1 MGHHDRVNFEI
12 RPPDLAPPA
21 AKYAHAVLSRGPER
35 LLHTSGIVP
44 TRLDGTVP
52 DTLEEQVAQVWHNIA
67 AIVRAAD
74 LALTDLVSITTYV
87 VVGEPLGP
95 VMAGRDAALQGHR
108 VASTLL
114 TVPALAQPS
123 WKVEIAAVAA
133 R

>member
-1 MGHHDRVNFEI
+1 MRHHGRVNFEI

-21 AKYAHAVLSRGPER
+21 AKYAHAVLSRGSER
-35 LLHTSGIVP
+35 LLHTSGLVP
-44 TRLDGTVP
+44 TRSDGTVP
-52 DTLEEQVAQVWHNIA
+52 DTLEDQVAVVWQNLS

-87 VVGEPLGP
+87 VVGEPLAP
-95 VMAGRDAALQGHR
+95 VMAARDAALQGHL
-108 VASTLL
+108 VASTLV
-114 TVPALAQPS
+114 TVPALAQPA

>member
-1 MGHHDRVNFEI
+1 MGHHERVNFEI

-21 AKYAHAVLSRGPER
+21 AKYAHGVLSRGPQL
-35 LLHTSGIVP
+35 LLHTSGVVP
-44 TRLDGTVP
+44 TRVDGTVP
-52 DTLEEQVAQVWHNIA
+52 DTLEEQVALVWENIA

-74 LALTDLVSITTYV
+74 MSLTDLVSITTYV
-87 VVGEPLGP
+87 VVGEPLAP
-95 VMAGRDAALQGHR
+95 VMAARDAALQGHL
-108 VASTLL
+108 VASTLI